1 MSGHTPWRQIV
12 RERRLRVRLGHTSSE
27 LQEAWAAAQNA
38 AVAWDESIA
47 TGTAEEVAAA
57 RDAYYS
63 ASNAYRAVV
72 RQVEADRANEEGRK
86 RTGR

>member
-1 MSGHTPWRQIV
+1 MSGHTPWRQIA
-12 RERRLRVRLGHTSSE
+12 REGSKVRLGHTSSE
-27 LQEAWAAAQNA
+27 LQEAWAAAQDA

-63 ASNAYRAVV
+63 ASNAYHAVV
-72 RQVEADRANEEGRK
+72 REVEADRADEER
-86 RTGR
+86 RE